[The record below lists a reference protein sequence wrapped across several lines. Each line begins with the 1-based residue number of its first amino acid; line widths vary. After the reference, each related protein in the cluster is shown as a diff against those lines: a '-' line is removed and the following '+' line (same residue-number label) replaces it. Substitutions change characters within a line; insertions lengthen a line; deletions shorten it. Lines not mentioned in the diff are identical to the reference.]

1 MKSFKRVTCVESQT
15 TACLSENRSSN
26 LTACLSAI
34 INAAQSKD
42 EFWFGTQ
49 YATTCPDGTG
59 SIKCNNYDP
68 NVVDSLVSR
77 TFGTYSINPAL
88 IDRYID
94 VKYTTRTGQ
103 YSGCGNR
110 WTHATSKTFHL
121 DPISRDY
128 YHPFDTI
135 LQPEITWQYS
145 ESDYYFL
152 LFTDVGNRRA
162 HGTFINIR
170 NNDIANAEIIKPYDV
185 PSSSAGTLD
194 YPLLHWQIVNIPNG
208 TVSEGTELKTYRG
221 PQPPDNKPHQYYF
234 LLYEQKYLI
243 NTTNIERFAG
253 AGQNCS
259 SSLQGRC
266 RYDVGAFVNE
276 TGLTLVGASWYFTT
290 TDDYVRYIYTE
301 IVGRDKDSFCTGVPG
316 YAKPCPVSGSNA
328 LAQGSQFVRV
338 VFVLMTIM
346 MTI

>member
-1 MKSFKRVTCVESQT
+1 MKTHFTGNV
-15 TACLSENRSSN
+15 SEIRKQNRSFIPTDVELN
-26 LTACLSAI
+26 VFLNVQFRPSAI
-34 INAAQSKD
+34 DYKSCCKEYKMKAIQRDLNPLGNEVVNGAEVRTGVTPYIQLVKKASFP
-42 EFWFGTQ
+42 E
-49 YATTCPDGTG
+49 ATMF
-59 SIKCNNYDP
+59 S
-68 NVVDSLVSR
+68 
-77 TFGTYSINPAL
+77 GTYHTLLA
-88 IDRYID
+88 
-94 VKYTTRTGQ
+94 V
-103 YSGCGNR
+103 
-110 WTHATSKTFHL
+110 
-121 DPISRDY
+121 DP
-128 YHPFDTI
+128 
-135 LQPEITWQYS
+135 
-145 ESDYYFL
+145 
-152 LFTDVGNRRA
+152 
-162 HGTFINIR
+162 
-170 NNDIANAEIIKPYDV
+170 DV

-234 LLYEQKYLI
+234 LLYEQKSLI

-346 MTI
+346 MTIW